1 MDLILIRHGQS
12 QWNYDQTGG
21 MDAPLTAKG
30 REQARRAGIYCRT
43 QFHFRAMY
51 ATPLQRARDTAEI
64 INSYL
69 NLGPIQCIDDL
80 REFEIDY
87 WEGMAQFDSPVEALG
102 VTTLVP
108 PTHVTPEY
116 AAFAERVKRGLLG
129 ILSAHADLYE
139 TDAQIALVSH
149 GGTMGTIMRMLTASH
164 HYSMT
169 TENTGI
175 YILRWED
182 RRWHILAMNRTEHLE
197 CERWMHEPG
206 KDA

>member
-12 QWNYDQTGG
+12 QWNFDQTGG

-30 REQARRAGIYCRT
+30 REQARRVGIYCRT
-43 QFHFRAMY
+43 QFNIRTLY

-69 NLGPIQCIDDL
+69 KLGPIECIDDL
-80 REFEIDY
+80 REFEVDY
-87 WEGMAQFDSPVEALG
+87 WEGMAQFDSPIEALNVSEFVHPSQ
-102 VTTLVP
+102 VTDS
-108 PTHVTPEY
+108 Y
-116 AAFAERVKRGLLG
+116 AAFSERVRRGLIR

-149 GGTMGTIMRMLTASH
+149 GGTMGTIMRMLTGSH
-164 HYSMT
+164 HYSMI

-175 YILRWED
+175 YVLRWED
-182 RRWHILAMNRTEHLE
+182 RRWHIVALNRTEHLE
-197 CERWMHEPG
+197 SDRWEHEPG